1 MLRNC
6 DQSGIRMNGKLFG
19 GLVLV
24 VVIAWWL
31 PTSKAAADP
40 VADFY
45 HGKTITFIIGS
56 GEGGLY
62 DLGGRLMAR
71 FLTRFIPGNPT
82 LVPQNMPG
90 ASSVRAAS
98 YIYSLAARDGTVF
111 GTAQPTIILNKL
123 LNPTATYEP
132 EKYTWIGRL
141 QPVTLVGI
149 AWKSAPNHTMADA
162 KDRKLI
168 VGASGASGTSAI
180 VPWALNR
187 TSGTHF
193 QVVTG
198 YESLMPQ
205 LLAMERGELEGVGSG
220 TLADILAR
228 QDWIK
233 NGKVNFLY
241 TIGTQRST
249 KLPDVPTIVEFSQN
263 DLDRA
268 VLRSLGSVT
277 DVGFTIMAPPQIPA
291 DRAASLRNAF
301 LKMVKDPDFL
311 AEAAKIGLDPEPL
324 SGEDLQGAV
333 ADTLGATGET
343 LQRLR
348 DVTQPPG

>member
-1 MLRNC
+1 
-6 DQSGIRMNGKLFG
+6 MNGKLFG
-19 GLVLV
+19 GLALV
-24 VVIAWWL
+24 AVAAYGPLI
-31 PTSKAAADP
+31 PKAAADP
-40 VADFY
+40 IADFY
-45 HGKTITFIIGS
+45 RGKTVTFVIGS

-71 FLTRFIPGNPT
+71 FLSRFIPGNPT

-123 LNPTATYEP
+123 LTPTATYEP

-141 QPVTLVGI
+141 QPVTLVGV
-149 AWKSAPNHTMADA
+149 AWKGAPNHTMADA

-187 TSGTHF
+187 TASMHF

-220 TLADILAR
+220 TLTDILAR
-228 QDWIK
+228 QDWSK
-233 NGKVNFLY
+233 NDKVNFLY
-241 TIGTQRST
+241 TIGTQRSA
-249 KLPDVPTIVEFSQN
+249 KLPDVPTIVEFAQN
-263 DLDRA
+263 DLDRS
-268 VLRSLGSVT
+268 VLRLLGSVT
-277 DVGFTIMAPPQIPA
+277 DVGFTIMAPPEIP
-291 DRAASLRNAF
+291 DGRAASLRTAF

-324 SGEDLQGAV
+324 SGEDLQGVV
-333 ADTLGATGET
+333 ADTLGASGEA

-348 DVTQPPG
+348 DVTRPPG